1 MTEDATRIEKYETQ
15 SGRLKRSDAV
25 ILYES
30 SRRRITFVPL
40 YVERSS
46 GVDNITCRITTY
58 KKTQD
63 EYGVLLEEGKSP
75 WLTDVAAR
83 ALVKALQDHLAI
95 TAEPEKGSYLVLKV
109 QEGGAEVDDPVKLA
123 KAIAGVLG
131 KADVLKHFIQ
141 EDFGEELVAAVRGSL
156 RFRELKTAIATL
168 RGYLDNGVVDEGSYQ
183 VWCDAHSWVF
193 GNAYIMR
200 DFVKRISL
208 GDHVDVLLKSAIDGL
223 RDIVE
228 LKRPDMDV
236 LKYDNDHKSYYFSSQ
251 VSKAIGQCNRYL
263 DVLHDQAA
271 KGLMDHPEIVA
282 YHPRAIIIVGRS
294 VDWEEDKLRALH
306 GLNARMHGISVMTFD
321 QLVSMGENLLG
332 VMAPP
337 DEPVAA
343 EWPDEEFL

>member
-1 MTEDATRIEKYETQ
+1 MPEDAARIDKYETQ

-40 YVERSS
+40 YVTRSS
-46 GVDNITCRITTY
+46 GEENITCRITTY

-63 EYGVLLEEGKSP
+63 EYGLLLEESKSP
-75 WLTDVAAR
+75 WLTDAAAR
-83 ALVKALQDHLAI
+83 TLLKALQGHLAV
-95 TAEPEKGSYLVLKV
+95 ADEPGTGSFVVLKV

-123 KAIAGVLG
+123 KAIAGLLG

-168 RGYLDNGVVDEGSYQ
+168 RGFLDGGVVDEGSYQ
-183 VWCDAHSWVF
+183 VWCDEHSWVF

-200 DFVKRISL
+200 DFVKRISA
-208 GDHVDVLLKSAIDGL
+208 GDQVDILLKSAIDGL

-228 LKRPDMDV
+228 LKRPDMEV
-236 LKYDNDHKSYYFSSQ
+236 VKYDGDHKSYYFSSQ

-263 DVLHDQAA
+263 DVLHDQTS
-271 KGLMDHPEIVA
+271 KGLKDHPEIVA
-282 YHPRAIIIVGRS
+282 YHPRSTIIVGRS
-294 VDWEEDKLRALH
+294 VDWDEDKLRALH
-306 GLNARMHGISVMTFD
+306 GLNARMHGISVMTYD

-343 EWPDEEFL
+343 EWPDDDFL